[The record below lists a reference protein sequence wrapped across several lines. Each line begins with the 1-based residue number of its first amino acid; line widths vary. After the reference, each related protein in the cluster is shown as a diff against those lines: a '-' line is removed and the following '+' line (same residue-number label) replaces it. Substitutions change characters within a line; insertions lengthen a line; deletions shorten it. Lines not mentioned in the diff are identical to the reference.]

1 MTSRPSESNTNQSS
15 RRSFMKTASLSVAS
29 GALLTA
35 ASPVHAAGT
44 DTLRVGLIGSGGRG
58 SGAAKQALM
67 ADQNVKLV
75 AIADMFPERVASCLR
90 SLTADSEIASKID
103 VPKERQFL
111 GFDAYQ
117 QLLASDVDVVLLTT
131 PPHFRPIHLKAAIE
145 AGKHVFAEKPV
156 AVDGPGVRSVLESC
170 AQAKQKNLSVVS
182 GLCLRYDAGF
192 QETIERIHDGQI
204 GDVHTLF
211 ADDYRGSIWVKDR
224 QPDWTDMHWQMHNW
238 YYFTWLSGDFN
249 VEQHVHYLDVS
260 AWVMNKYPVKA
271 IGMGGRQ
278 VRTGEM
284 YGNIYD
290 HHGVVYEYEDGSRV
304 VSNCRQQSGCKNSM
318 RAFAMGS
325 AGSALISE
333 KGLEIQGKQN
343 WSFQGPAKNM
353 YQVEHDRLF
362 ESIRSA
368 KPRNDGDYMAYST
381 LMAIQ
386 GRMAT
391 YTGQEVTWDQALH
404 SKQDLSPAAYQ
415 WGDAPE
421 VTVAMPGVTKV
432 I

>member
-1 MTSRPSESNTNQSS
+1 MQSKPGHSVTNGSS
-15 RRSFMKTASLSVAS
+15 RRRFMKTASLSVTS
-29 GALLTA
+29 GAILA
-35 ASPVHAAGT
+35 AGHPVHAAGS
-44 DTLRVGLIGSGGRG
+44 DTLKLGLIGSGGRG
-58 SGAAKQALM
+58 TGAAKQALM

-75 AIADMFPERVASCLR
+75 TIADMFPERVSSCLR
-90 SLTADSEIASKID
+90 SLSADSDVAAKVD

-111 GFDAYQ
+111 GFEAYRDV
-117 QLLASDVDVVLLTT
+117 LDSDVDVVLLTT

-156 AVDGPGVRSVLESC
+156 AVDGPGVRSVLKSC
-170 AQAKQKNLSVVS
+170 ALAKQKNLSVVS

-192 QETIERIHDGQI
+192 QETIQRIHDREI

-211 ADDYRGSIWVKDR
+211 ADDYRGPIWVKER
-224 QPDWTDMHWQMHNW
+224 KPDWSDMHWQMHNW

-249 VEQHVHYLDVS
+249 VEQHVHYLDVC

-284 YGNIYD
+284 FGNIYD
-290 HHGVVYEYEDGSRV
+290 HHSVIYEYDDGSRV

-318 RAFAMGS
+318 RAFAMGT

-333 KGLEIQGKQN
+333 RGLEIEGRQK
-343 WSFQGPAKNM
+343 WSFKGPVKNM

-362 ESIRSA
+362 ESIRSG
-368 KPRNDGDYMAYST
+368 KPRNDGEYMSYST

-391 YTGQEVTWDQALH
+391 YTGQEITWDQALN
-404 SKQDLSPAAYQ
+404 SKLDLSPAAYQ

-421 VTVAMPGVTKV
+421 VTIAMPGVTKV